1 MHCLRFII
9 ASTSAAILALTFT
22 LNAFAAKEFD
32 SGNQRVQS
40 SRSFWQ
46 QAKVTV
52 NDDGKLI
59 AFITTET
66 KEAMAGFT
74 GQMIFVLRDHARNI
88 IGVFSSDAY
97 GVDGTT
103 VPFSSKSQRKDTW
116 TTQLTPEQTKALKSI
131 EFIASR
137 NGRSSSDRAKQ
148 LAKQVIDVAKYVY
161 TETQSA
167 TK

>member
-1 MHCLRFII
+1 MIYLKFVV
-9 ASTSAAILALTFT
+9 AAIAAGLLAFTST
-22 LNAFAAKEFD
+22 LNAFAAKEFS

-40 SRSFWQ
+40 GRSFWQ
-46 QAKVTV
+46 EAKVTV

-66 KEAMAGFT
+66 KEAVAGFT

-88 IGVFSSDAY
+88 IGVFSSDGY

-116 TTQLTPEQTKALKSI
+116 TTQLTPEQTKALKDI

-161 TETQSA
+161 AEAQSA